1 MSELPTPKSL
11 LPHREPFLLVD
22 ELTELVPGES
32 VKGLWHITGEEY
44 FFPGH
49 FPGRPTLP
57 GVLMVEALAQAGAC
71 AALVDERFKGRIPLF
86 GGVNNVK
93 FRRQVVPGETLE
105 LSVTFAKIG
114 SRGGRGQGTAT
125 VNGEVACTAEL
136 MVVLVEA

>member
-1 MSELPTPKSL
+1 ML
-11 LPHREPFLLVD
+11 LD

-32 VKGLWHITGEEY
+32 VKGVWHITGDEY

-57 GVLMVEALAQAGAC
+57 GVLMVESLAQAGAC

-105 LSVTFAKIG
+105 LEVTFAKIG

-136 MVVLVEA
+136 MVVLVEP